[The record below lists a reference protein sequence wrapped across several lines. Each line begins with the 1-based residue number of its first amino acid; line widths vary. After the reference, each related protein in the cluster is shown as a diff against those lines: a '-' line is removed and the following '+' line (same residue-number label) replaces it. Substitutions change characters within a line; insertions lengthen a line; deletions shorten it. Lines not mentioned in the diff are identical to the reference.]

1 VVCGT
6 QMAEVAALIGDP
18 TRASMLAVMMDGRAH
33 TASELAA
40 AADISAATASGH
52 LGKLLV
58 QHLLSVA
65 AQGRHRYYR
74 LASTDVARMLEGIMV
89 VGAEPIPRTQTASRV
104 PAELQEARTCY
115 DHVAGRLGV
124 AMAETLVCPEALR
137 FSDGECELTHRG
149 RTLLAKLDVN
159 LDVIC
164 GRSRRLL
171 CRPCLDWSERR
182 PHLAGIL
189 GTVLLER
196 LLELGWAERVGASR
210 ELRTSSV
217 GAREL
222 FRHFGYRRR

>member
-1 VVCGT
+1 VVCET
-6 QMAEVAALIGDP
+6 QMAEAAALVGDSS
-18 TRASMLAVMMDGRAH
+18 RASMLALMMDGRAH
-33 TASELAA
+33 TAGELAA

-52 LGKLLV
+52 LSKLLG
-58 QHLLSVA
+58 HRLLSVA

-89 VGAEPIPRTQTASRV
+89 MSTQPISRKRTTSRV

-124 AMAETLVCPEALR
+124 AIADTLVRPEALR
-137 FSDGECELTHRG
+137 FADGECELTDRG
-149 RTLLAKLDVN
+149 RLLLAKLDIN
-159 LDVIC
+159 LDEIR

-189 GTVLLER
+189 GTAFFER
-196 LLELGWAERVGASR
+196 LLELGWVKRVGESR
-210 ELRTSSV
+210 ELRTSPV

-222 FRHFGYRRR
+222 FRHFGYKRR